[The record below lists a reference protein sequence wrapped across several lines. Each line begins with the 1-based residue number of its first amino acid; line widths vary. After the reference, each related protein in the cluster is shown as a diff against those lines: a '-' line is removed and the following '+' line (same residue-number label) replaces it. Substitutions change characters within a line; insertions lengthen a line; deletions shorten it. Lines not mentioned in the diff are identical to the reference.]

1 MFSCQAVQTA
11 ARAAFVILV
20 SLALNACG
28 GDLPGV
34 ISGSG
39 AAPQISP
46 DSSAEDKSPATDEQ
60 LYEEGLAAFN
70 AAEAAA
76 QAGSIAEAGA
86 KYLEAQVLFD
96 RLWSEYPLSRRH
108 DNAGYLRGRCRYE
121 LGDQGGAIAALEEM
135 RARHPDSSLLDN
147 AAYYIGRSYYEAG
160 ELANARAALSNFETA
175 YPGSVYLDNGRYYL
189 GRSFFD
195 AGLYAEALGPLERV
209 LLTTGSSFEDDAR
222 FYHAR
227 CLYHLGDFRAA
238 VPEFENLIAL
248 FPAGQYADNALL
260 FEMRSSIA
268 LGSCPDAET
277 ALTRLTTNYP
287 ASLFIT
293 QAQTDFNAGC
303 S

>member
-1 MFSCQAVQTA
+1 VADFQA
-11 ARAAFVILV
+11 
-20 SLALNACG
+20 G
-28 GDLPGV
+28 
-34 ISGSG
+34 IS
-39 AAPQISP
+39 AAP
-46 DSSAEDKSPATDEQ
+46 
-60 LYEEGLAAFN
+60 EGL
-70 AAEAAA
+70 
-76 QAGSIAEAGA
+76 
-86 KYLEAQVLFD
+86 YV
-96 RLWSEYPLSRRH
+96 
-108 DNAGYLRGRCRYE
+108 
-121 LGDQGGAIAALEEM
+121 
-135 RARHPDSSLLDN
+135 DN